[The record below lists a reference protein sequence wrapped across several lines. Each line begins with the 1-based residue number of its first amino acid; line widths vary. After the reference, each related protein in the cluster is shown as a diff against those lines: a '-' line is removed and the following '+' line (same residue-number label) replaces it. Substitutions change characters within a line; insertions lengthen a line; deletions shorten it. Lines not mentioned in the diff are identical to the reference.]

1 MTNQQEVLGRL
12 REQLERTEDNLLPE
26 ETIALSRARANALS
40 GGAHLSWR
48 GFYPSMALLA
58 LLIATATLFDT
69 SFYNSVNSE
78 SFNQVSTNLDSAPQ
92 AITDS
97 ETWSNNEGDELDV
110 YYWLAE
116 SSEELNAL
124 YGWNSGQ

>member
-1 MTNQQEVLGRL
+1 MTDQQAALGRI

-26 ETIALSRARANALS
+26 ETIALGRARANALS
-40 GGAHLSWR
+40 GGAHLSRR

-58 LLIATATLFDT
+58 LLIASATLFDT

-78 SFNQVSTNLDSAPQ
+78 SFNQASISSDSAPQ